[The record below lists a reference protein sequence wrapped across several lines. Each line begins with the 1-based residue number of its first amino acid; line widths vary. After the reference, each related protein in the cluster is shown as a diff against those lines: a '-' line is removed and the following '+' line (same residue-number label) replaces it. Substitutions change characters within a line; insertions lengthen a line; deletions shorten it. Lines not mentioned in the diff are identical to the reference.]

1 MRRWEH
7 HRTRSKVA
15 LLLLINL
22 MTLLGGRYTALIT
35 IMKLELFGDAI
46 AFAKA
51 PKKKPAKSHLSRDP
65 REPPPAQP
73 VARGSTGLNKRPREP
88 HLLFHVVRRGE
99 TLSQVA
105 SLYGVTLEALQVANR
120 LEDPDHLL
128 PGQKLRI
135 PAQDG
140 LVGVKLEPGARA
152 HARVLLREGQ
162 RHLERYTHSRAKA
175 QRGFIWPVDGSLTSP
190 FGERDH
196 VMGGSGTQFHAGIDL
211 AVPIGSPVRAAQEG
225 IVVFAGY
232 NGAYGKVVKLDHL
245 NGYSTLYAH
254 NARILVHVGQT
265 VKLGQVICLSGNTG
279 RSTGPHLHFE
289 VHKDGW
295 PIDPLPHLR

>member
-22 MTLLGGRYTALIT
+22 MTLLGGRYAALIT
-35 IMKLELFGDAI
+35 IVKLELFGDAI
-46 AFAKA
+46 AFAKT
-51 PKKKPAKSHLSRDP
+51 PKKKLAKSHLSRDP
-65 REPPPAQP
+65 RERPPAQ
-73 VARGSTGLNKRPREP
+73 RSTGLNKRPREP
-88 HLLFHVVRRGE
+88 QLLFHVVRRGE

-120 LEDPDHLL
+120 LKDPDHLV

-135 PAQDG
+135 RTQDG

-152 HARVLLREGQ
+152 DARVLFLGGQ
-162 RHLERYTHSRAKA
+162 RHLERSSHSRAKA

-196 VMGGSGTQFHAGIDL
+196 VMGGSGTQFHAGVDL

-232 NGAYGKVVKLDHL
+232 NGDYGKVVKLDHL

-254 NARILVHVGQT
+254 NARIFVHVGQT
-265 VKLGQVICLSGNTG
+265 VKQGQVICLSGNTG

-295 PIDPLPHLR
+295 PIDPLPHLQ